1 MCEPGF
7 ALARMTV
14 NVLTL
19 AKVGEDWYASP
30 MRTRLPILT
39 ALLSSVLTA
48 CLPQGEKGNPGAP
61 GLTGKDG
68 AHGEAGP
75 PGPHGKDSTV
85 SGSRLKAVYRTAAD
99 GAREA
104 VGWFDT
110 VTDQRCSFID
120 DNDGAT
126 ICAPAYAP
134 PGIAIAYSDAT
145 CSSPVALIVPKAD
158 QEALATIGPYIT
170 MMYGRGYYKTA
181 GAAPT
186 GPYYHMAGAVCNPYE
201 LTTADP
207 GWISAAEIELEFF
220 VHAKN
225 EIE

>member
-1 MCEPGF
+1 
-7 ALARMTV
+7 MTV
-14 NVLTL
+14 NALTL
-19 AKVGEDWYASP
+19 AKGREDWYASA
-30 MRTRLPILT
+30 MRTSLPIFV

-48 CLPQGEKGNPGAP
+48 CLPQGEKGSPGTP

-68 AHGEAGP
+68 A
-75 PGPHGKDSTV
+75 PGSPGLPGVAGKDSTV

-110 VTDQRCSFID
+110 VTNQRCSFID
-120 DNDGAT
+120 DSDGAT

-134 PGIAIAYSDAT
+134 QGIAIAYSDAT

-158 QEALATIGPYIT
+158 QEALSMTGPYIT
-170 MMYGRGYYKTA
+170 MMYGRGYYKTT

-186 GPYYHMAGAVCNPYE
+186 GHYYHMAGAVCNSYE

-225 EIE
+225 EVE